1 MTKNTF
7 PVIEARVRK
16 VVEVIVSKP
25 GVGGNDCPGLE
36 VLYYSTD
43 GELLA
48 VNDCIK
54 DGKQA
59 ACNQFCGLSEGEVV

>member
-1 MTKNTF
+1 M
-7 PVIEARVRK
+7 IEARVRK
-16 VVEVIVSKP
+16 VVEVVVSKP
-25 GVGGNDCPGLE
+25 GVDGDGCPGLE
-36 VLYYSTD
+36 VLYYSPD

-59 ACNQFCGLSEGEVV
+59 ACNQFCGLSEEEAV